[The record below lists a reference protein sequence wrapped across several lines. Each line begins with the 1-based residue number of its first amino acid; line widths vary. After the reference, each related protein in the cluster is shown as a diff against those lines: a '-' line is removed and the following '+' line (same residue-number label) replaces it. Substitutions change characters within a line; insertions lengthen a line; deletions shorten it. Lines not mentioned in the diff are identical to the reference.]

1 MTEVELWDAFNLS
14 VSENMKNVIIT
25 DYYKNISYVSD
36 DIIKIEGLYEEKQSD
51 TRWTI
56 FSFC

>member
-1 MTEVELWDAFNLS
+1 
-14 VSENMKNVIIT
+14 MKNVIIT

-36 DIIKIEGLYEEKQSD
+36 DIIKIEGLYEKKQSD
-51 TRWTI
+51 NWWTI